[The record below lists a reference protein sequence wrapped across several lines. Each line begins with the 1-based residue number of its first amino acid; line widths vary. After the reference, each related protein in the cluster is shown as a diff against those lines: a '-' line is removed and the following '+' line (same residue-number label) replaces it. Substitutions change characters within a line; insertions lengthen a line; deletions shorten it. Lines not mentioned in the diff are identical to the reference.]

1 MLAHEITIVC
11 NPSRRGVYTEDRSIC
26 ILGVDMPSIYLL
38 SKGDGYTSVYTRV
51 YPRVHNC
58 IHACTLLRSKYILG
72 GVGWDG
78 GMGVAVGAVGLSP
91 IGAISPIGGLRRL
104 GKGR

>member
-1 MLAHEITIVC
+1 
-11 NPSRRGVYTEDRSIC
+11 
-26 ILGVDMPSIYLL
+26 MPSIYLL
-38 SKGDGYTSVYTRV
+38 SKGDGYTRVYTLV

-72 GVGWDG
+72 GVGRDG
-78 GMGVAVGAVGLSP
+78 GMGVAVGAVGLGP
-91 IGAISPIGGLRRL
+91 IGPIGAIGAIGAISPIGGLRRL

>member
-1 MLAHEITIVC
+1 M
-11 NPSRRGVYTEDRSIC
+11 
-26 ILGVDMPSIYLL
+26 L
-38 SKGDGYTSVYTRV
+38 SKRDGYTRVYTLV

-58 IHACTLLRSKYILG
+58 ILACTLLRSKYILG
-72 GVGWDG
+72 GVGQDG

-91 IGAISPIGGLRRL
+91 IGAIGLISAIGAISPIGGLRRL

>member
-1 MLAHEITIVC
+1 
-11 NPSRRGVYTEDRSIC
+11 
-26 ILGVDMPSIYLL
+26 MPSIYLL
-38 SKGDGYTSVYTRV
+38 SKGDGYTRVYTLV

-72 GVGWDG
+72 GVGQDG
-78 GMGVAVGAVGLSP
+78 GMGLAVGAVGLSL